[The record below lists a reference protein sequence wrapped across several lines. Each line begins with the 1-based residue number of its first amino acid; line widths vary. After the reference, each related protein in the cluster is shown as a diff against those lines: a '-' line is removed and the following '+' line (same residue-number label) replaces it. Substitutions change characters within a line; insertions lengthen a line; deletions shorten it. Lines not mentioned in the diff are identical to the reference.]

1 MEGANSTAERVA
13 LMQQAIDDQRDM
25 LKRNISKPIED
36 IPQVL
41 CTYEEVLDAYHN
53 GLQVPDDV
61 NCFGATTSTA
71 IAAT

>member
-1 MEGANSTAERVA
+1 
-13 LMQQAIDDQRDM
+13 M
-25 LKRNISKPIED
+25 LRRNIKKPITE

-61 NCFGATTSTA
+61 TVVRILQLATLPLVPF
-71 IAAT
+71 